1 MSPWKMFVPPR
12 TWSMTYTKGQSAK
25 RILQIFLYP
34 PNPSTLSLI
43 PWGCQWDKSFLRS
56 LSQPQFLHCAWS
68 FHTQPWKW
76 GFPKDKFFQP
86 SSRVEVEVTVTDSCS
101 DLRKYYSSKSMSMLT
116 LLTFLLLLLSISGVL
131 YLPYQYFVNYYCQIR
146 YIILYHDKTTCSN
159 TWYTCISPRLHL
171 YFCPLLIFVIVL
183 AFVFDNPL
191 T

>member
-1 MSPWKMFVPPR
+1 MHDVYKKTKCKKNTANLFVP
-12 TWSMTYTKGQSAK
+12 TQSEYPVLDPL
-25 RILQIFLYP
+25 RLPVRQEFSPFIVSTSIL
-34 PNPSTLSLI
+34 TLCLKFSHTT
-43 PWGCQWDKSFLRS
+43 LRMRVS
-56 LSQPQFLHCAWS
+56 
-68 FHTQPWKW
+68 
-76 GFPKDKFFQP
+76 KDNFFQP

-159 TWYTCISPRLHL
+159 TWYNCISPRLHL

-183 AFVFDNPL
+183 AFVFENPL